1 MFLIIL
7 GKQLEVQRT
16 VSDYNIQKE
25 SNIHLVLRL
34 VGGMQILMMTLCW
47 KTTTLEFDACDTIK
61 NIKAKIQ
68 DKNGNAPDQQRLKFG
83 GMTYLYM
90 RNDYT
95 ELYL

>member
-1 MFLIIL
+1 MLYIIL
-7 GKQLEVQRT
+7 GKQLEGQRT

-25 SNIHLVLRL
+25 STIHLVLRL
-34 VGGMQILMMTLCW
+34 VGGMQSG
-47 KTTTLEFDACDTIK
+47 KTTTLEFDACNTIK

-68 DKNGNAPDQQRLKFG
+68 DKNENAPDQQRLKFG